1 MSKDKSRKA
10 FALHLCL
17 LFTTLLIA
25 VQIYMEFRSPQ
36 SSSFLGRLPTPD
48 GHGVPDLSRDQG
60 RRRSG
65 GRGADQADLSR
76 DMVIKRQVSYVRSLQ
91 RNPAV
96 MTAVGGT
103 DSPEKLADCCPVQH
117 KHRKQISCGN
127 ALENGVINNPWITG
141 SPWLAC
147 LDGRYSLAQ
156 QIKKKQCRV
165 YSLGLGSEDKQ
176 LEVSL
181 AKAGCEVH
189 CFNPSIKVPHV
200 QEAQRLWHHRL
211 SIDWRDPNP
220 AISPNKQ
227 HSNTKKLGAILND
240 FGHRKIDVLK
250 ADMESAE
257 WKILENLVLENVID
271 KIGQLLFEV
280 HLHWP
285 GFEVSGDDRTVV
297 RYWYSLLKEL
307 EHSHFRLFH
316 SHRDDSK
323 PQVFLQKNLLNAS
336 SSYTLSW
343 VNTKWRHQL
352 TMQPPKSY
360 SVRGER
366 SSGQLTG
373 KPTGA
378 QPDYK
383 GCWCAVS
390 REHPG

>member
-1 MSKDKSRKA
+1 MMSKDKFRKA
-10 FALHLCL
+10 FALHICL
-17 LFTTLLIA
+17 IFTTLLIA

-36 SSSFLGRLPTPD
+36 SSSFFGRLPTPD
-48 GHGVPDLSRDQG
+48 SHSVPDLSRDQG
-60 RRRSG
+60 RRRSR

-76 DMVIKRQVSYVRSLQ
+76 DMVIKRQVSFVRSLK
-91 RNPAV
+91 RNPAGLA
-96 MTAVGGT
+96 AVGGT
-103 DSPEKLADCCPVQH
+103 ESPEKLADCCPLQH
-117 KHRKQISCGN
+117 QHRKSQRWHIDLQPWASANHSLEDEAKRFLDYITSPQQISCGN
-127 ALENGVINNPWITG
+127 ALENGVINKPWITG
-141 SPWLAC
+141 SSWLAC

-211 SIDWRDPNP
+211 SVDWRDPNP
-220 AISPNKQ
+220 AIPPNKQ

-285 GFEVSGDDRTVV
+285 GFEVSGDDSTVV

-343 VNTKWRHQL
+343 VNTKWRHQ
-352 TMQPPKSY
+352 
-360 SVRGER
+360 
-366 SSGQLTG
+366 
-373 KPTGA
+373 
-378 QPDYK
+378 
-383 GCWCAVS
+383 
-390 REHPG
+390 